1 VLRAIIFDFNGILVD
16 DEPLHLELFRKVVE
30 EEGLS
35 FSDEDYYARYL
46 GMDDRGAF
54 TAVYNDRGSRLDDA
68 ALAKLIERKAA
79 YYRDSIVERM
89 VLFPGVEKIVP
100 ELAARFP
107 LAIASGA
114 LREEIEAIL
123 RRVGLKNHFQ
133 VIVSAEDVV
142 QGKPHPEIFV
152 RALGEMN
159 RLAPG
164 KAPIRSSECLVVED
178 SKEGILAAQRA
189 GIKCLAVSNSYSA
202 AELKSAN
209 AVVAS
214 LEEVTIPFLESLF
227 S

>member
-1 VLRAIIFDFNGILVD
+1 VLRAIIFDFNGILID
-16 DEPLHLELFRKVVE
+16 DEPLHLELFRKVVA

-35 FSDEDYYARYL
+35 LSKEDYYARYL

-54 TAVYNDRGSRLDDA
+54 TAVYKDRGGRLDDA
-68 ALAKLIERKAA
+68 ALAQLIERKAA
-79 YYRDSIVERM
+79 YYRDAIVKRM
-89 VLFPGVEKIVP
+89 VLFPGVKKIIP

-114 LREEIEAIL
+114 LREEIELIL
-123 RRVGLKNHFQ
+123 GGAGLKNYFQ
-133 VIVSAEDVV
+133 VIVSAEDVAD
-142 QGKPHPEIFV
+142 GKPHPEIFV

-189 GIKCLAVSNSYSA
+189 GIKCLAVSNSYPA
-202 AELKSAN
+202 AELKSAD
-209 AVVAS
+209 AVVTS
-214 LEEVTIPFLESLF
+214 LEEVTIPFLESLV